1 MKEYISMFLAF
12 VAIIV
17 FVIAII
23 SGLLMQTDGDI
34 GESSIGEQEIKNGS
48 ITSAKIT
55 DGTIT
60 DSDISSNGIS
70 KIAKNSINLEHFS
83 QAVMDA
89 LEGLTNLT
97 IIDLGDVEENSI
109 DGSLIMDNTIT
120 DSKISLNGISRIAN
134 NAITSDEILDGTI
147 KIEDLSSSI
156 ADILNSFDSGI
167 SGVIQGDI
175 VVGSISYSTPRTHY
189 YSVGGEHFQPLTN
202 IDFASGGGCG
212 GAYLISGYGTLVAP
226 VNLPDRATI
235 TSFKV
240 YFYDVTNYDM
250 TVSLNAQSLDTCS
263 YNELARVESDK
274 TSGYYNSIDSTIDQN
289 NKIINNENY
298 AYHVK
303 AYSDNWSSSLKIK
316 GAVIGY
322 TIDEVE

>member
-1 MKEYISMFLAF
+1 MREYLSMILAF
-12 VAIIV
+12 VAIII
-17 FVIAII
+17 FVIALV
-23 SGLLMQTDGDI
+23 SGLLMQTGDI

-48 ITSAKIT
+48 ITSAKIS
-55 DGTIT
+55 DGSIT
-60 DSDISSNGIS
+60 DNDISTSGIS

-83 QAVMDA
+83 QAVMEA
-89 LEGLTNLT
+89 LQGISNLT
-97 IIDLGDVEENSI
+97 IVDFGDANQNSI

-120 DSKISLNGISRIAN
+120 DAKISLDGISNIAK
-134 NAITSDEILDGTI
+134 NAIAGDQILDGSI
-147 KIEDLSSSI
+147 DLDDLSSSI
-156 ADILNSFDSGI
+156 VDMLNNMDAQ
-167 SGVIQGDI
+167 VLQGDI

-212 GAYLISGYGTLVAP
+212 GAYLISGSGNLIAP
-226 VNLPDRATI
+226 VNLPDRATV

-240 YFYDVTNYDM
+240 YFYDVTSNDM
-250 TVSLNAQSLDTCS
+250 SVYLNAQNLDTCS
-263 YNELARVESDK
+263 YYELARVESDK
-274 TSGYYNSIDSTIDQN
+274 TSGYYSTTDSSIDPNNRVID
-289 NKIINNENY
+289 NENY